1 MEENVNKNMEDVTEL
16 DLMKEFMRLTDKPL
30 QENELTVNMYKDYMD
45 VTRNRARYLLARY
58 EQMGL
63 LKLRKVTIN
72 GTAMNAYSPAEGTW
86 QELVRRM
93 KNKE

>member
-1 MEENVNKNMEDVTEL
+1 MEENVNKNMEDITEL

-30 QENELTVNMYKDYMD
+30 QENELTVNMYRDYMD

-72 GTAMNAYSPAEGTW
+72 GTAMNA
-86 QELVRRM
+86 
-93 KNKE
+93 

>member
-1 MEENVNKNMEDVTEL
+1 MEEDVNRNMENITEL
-16 DLMKEFMRLTDKPL
+16 DLMKEFMRLTDRPL

-63 LKLRKVTIN
+63 LKLRKVIIN

-86 QELVRRM
+86 QELVERM

>member
-1 MEENVNKNMEDVTEL
+1 MEENVNKKMEDVTEL
-16 DLMKEFMRLTDKPL
+16 DLMKEFMRLTDEPL
-30 QENELTVNMYKDYMD
+30 REDELTVNMYRDYMD

-63 LKLRKVTIN
+63 LKLRKVSIN

-86 QELVRRM
+86 QDLVKRM